1 MAGSELSVIATD
13 ACGWPNLTQLADGDL
28 LCTYFNAPSHGLM
41 EGDLV
46 CSRWSKKSKR
56 WKKLSTVAK
65 APKGSNR
72 MHLAVGQAHSG
83 DLLCFS
89 SGFVIEKGKFVR
101 FSGQWLSR
109 SVNGGVSWE
118 VDPSPKVPQGIEG
131 TIPFGRI
138 IRLSDNRLA
147 YASYRSQ
154 GIGKPS
160 NTWVMQSRDDGF
172 TWKKKSLLGEEDSNE
187 AALCN
192 LGGKKILA
200 ATRTHKD
207 HHTKLCVQLKGKW
220 MDQHDLTL
228 PMQHPA
234 DLTPISEQIV
244 LLTYGIRNRG
254 LMGIGARISFNEGK
268 TWSAP
273 WVIHQFGKVAQDV
286 GYPSTALLNKEMEFM
301 SVFYTDYE
309 PTFKKGPSRYR
320 VLAKKWSLKD
330 WLNSRDYQKV
340 VAEKKRI

>member
-1 MAGSELSVIATD
+1 MAGSELCVVATD
-13 ACGWPNLTQLADGDL
+13 ACGWPNLTQLTNGNL

-46 CSRWSKKSKR
+46 CSLWSKKTKR
-56 WKKLSTVAK
+56 WKKLSVVAK

-89 SGFVIEKGKFVR
+89 SGFVVEKGKFVR
-101 FSGQWLSR
+101 FAGQWLSR
-109 SVNGGVSWE
+109 SANGGVSWE
-118 VDPSPKVPQGIEG
+118 VDSSPKVPQGIEG
-131 TIPFGRI
+131 TIPFGRV

-154 GIGKPS
+154 GMGKPS
-160 NTWVMQSRDDGF
+160 NTWVMQSSDDGF
-172 TWKKKSLLGEEDSNE
+172 N
-187 AALCN
+187 
-192 LGGKKILA
+192 
-200 ATRTHKD
+200 
-207 HHTKLCVQLKGKW
+207 HHTKLCLREKGKW
-220 MDQHDLTL
+220 VDQQDLTL

-234 DLTPISEQIV
+234 DLTPISDQAV

-254 LMGIGARISFNEGK
+254 LMGIGARISLNEGK

-273 WVIHQFGKVAQDV
+273 WVIHQFGKGAQDV
-286 GYPSTALLNKEMEFM
+286 GYPSTALINKEMEFI

-309 PTFKKGPSRYR
+309 STFKKRPSRYR
-320 VLAKKWSLKD
+320 VLAKKWRLKD

-340 VAEKKRI
+340 VSEKKRI